1 MSNTFKHYADV
12 IWWLRVII
20 ANQSFLRDWTRFSF
34 QGFLRV
40 AEESTSSLPV
50 LCGWSQ
56 QGTSRWAPLK
66 SMRRMSRGPPS
77 NGWKEQPAER
87 NRQLQRKLYWCPL
100 LRLQCPS
107 WSEMEMIGLICF
119 QRPQSWL
126 VELRNFATRSFM
138 RTWKPCLWG
147 ANSTMPK
154 LTPDP
159 SQSAFQCTPT
169 TQVSW
174 SVPSV
179 CENMWDHVRP
189 QCCNGAVWSVFTN
202 ASFTKDREST
212 MPQRVFTLFPFLQ
225 CTPISLDKLQSF
237 WTTDT
242 HLDSVSWEQW
252 W

>member
-1 MSNTFKHYADV
+1 MT
-12 IWWLRVII
+12 
-20 ANQSFLRDWTRFSF
+20 
-34 QGFLRV
+34 
-40 AEESTSSLPV
+40 
-50 LCGWSQ
+50 
-56 QGTSRWAPLK
+56 K
-66 SMRRMSRGPPS
+66 SMKMQLKHTAKTS
-77 NGWKEQPAER
+77 NETNMKTTSKFGQTSTANPTLCLGIHAQAESKVVYSSTRVKLPKQEQPAER

-119 QRPQSWL
+119 QMPQSWL

-147 ANSTMPK
+147 ANSTMRK

-159 SQSAFQCTPT
+159 SLSAFQCTPT

-202 ASFTKDREST
+202 ASFTKDCEST

-237 WTTDT
+237 WTDT